1 METLEIKVP
10 DNKSK
15 LVKEF
20 LKQAGVTIKVKKEK
34 NTPNLATISAMEELK
49 QGKGIMFKSVES
61 LFNSI

>member
-1 METLEIKVP
+1 MQTFEIQVP

-34 NTPNLATISAMEELK
+34 NTLNSATISAMKELK
-49 QGKGIMFKSVES
+49 EGKGIKFKNIES
-61 LFNSI
+61 FFNSI